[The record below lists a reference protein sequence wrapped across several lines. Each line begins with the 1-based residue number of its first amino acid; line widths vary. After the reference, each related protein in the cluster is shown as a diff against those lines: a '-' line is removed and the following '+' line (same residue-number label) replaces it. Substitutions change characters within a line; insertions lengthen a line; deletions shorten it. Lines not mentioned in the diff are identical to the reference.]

1 LSPASAVAFDGGVP
15 MRHIQRSGEFGEF
28 VYAGMDWVGPKLAK
42 RSIGLMAAE
51 VMPRLNRAIGARGEK
66 PLREGAGR

>member
-1 LSPASAVAFDGGVP
+1 LTENPAPAGFFVA
-15 MRHIQRSGEFGEF
+15 RQLE
-28 VYAGMDWVGPKLAK
+28 
-42 RSIGLMAAE
+42 LMAAE